1 MTPEAILSTIETL
14 LPQIIAGLANGM
26 VLFIVSSGLTLVFG
40 VLRVINFAHGSLYM
54 IGAFI
59 AVTIAGYFTSEAMG
73 LYMAIFLVP
82 LIVAGLG
89 FVLERFLFR
98 PIYDKEHLLQLL
110 LTYGL
115 TLILGDLARLIWGGD
130 IYRLSRP
137 DFLSGRWTLIDTTF
151 GDVDFRLRLLKV
163 DVALLIIGVLIAIG
177 LWFLLQR
184 TRFGR
189 ITRAAVANPE
199 MLSALGI
206 NVDRVFTL
214 SFMLGAW
221 LAGLGG
227 ALVATKQSVSLGMD
241 AEIIV
246 QAFAIVVIGGLGS
259 FVGALIGSLLV
270 GITLSL
276 GIILPS
282 IAPAPF
288 DAIFAAIPAQAL
300 PFLAMA
306 IILIARPWGLLGKPE

>member
-1 MTPEAILSTIETL
+1 MNWEAIVGQVISGIS
-14 LPQIIAGLANGM
+14 NGM
-26 VLFIVSSGLTLVFG
+26 VLFIIASGLTLVFG

-54 IGAFI
+54 LGAFL
-59 AVTIAGYFTSEAMG
+59 AVTISSILASEVFGFWIALLTVPVLVALVGY
-73 LYMAIFLVP
+73 
-82 LIVAGLG
+82 
-89 FVLERFLFR
+89 VLERFLFR
-98 PIYDKEHLLQLL
+98 RIYGKEHLLQLL

-115 TLILGDLARLIWGGD
+115 TLLLGDVARLLWGGE
-130 IYRLSRP
+130 IYRMDRP
-137 DFLSGRWTLIDTTF
+137 DFLRGRIEVAGLRILNY
-151 GDVDFRLRLLKV
+151 DVFLV
-163 DVALLIIGVLIAIG
+163 VVGLLIGAG

-199 MLSALGI
+199 ILSTLGT
-206 NVDRVFTL
+206 NVDRIFTL
-214 SFMLGAW
+214 AFMLGTA

-227 ALVATKQSVSLGMD
+227 VLVAARSSVSLGMD
-241 AEIIV
+241 SEIIV

-259 FVGALIGSLLV
+259 FAGALIGSLLV

-282 IAPAPF
+282 IVPEPF
-288 DAIFAAIPAQAL
+288 DAIFRSIPAQAL

-306 IILIARPWGLLGKPE
+306 LILVLRPWGLLGKPER

>member
-1 MTPEAILSTIETL
+1 MRPEVLLS
-14 LPQIIAGLANGM
+14 QIIAGISNGM
-26 VLFIVSSGLTLVFG
+26 LLFIITSGLTLVFG

-54 IGAFI
+54 LGAYLAVAVAGFI
-59 AVTIAGYFTSEAMG
+59 ATEIWGFLAALLIVP
-73 LYMAIFLVP
+73 FLV
-82 LIVAGLG
+82 AGIG
-89 FVLERFLFR
+89 YVIERFLFKR
-98 PIYDKEHLLQLL
+98 IYRQEHLLQLL

-115 TLILGDLARLIWGGD
+115 TLILADVVRIIWGGS
-130 IYRLSRP
+130 IYRVDRP
-137 DFLSGRWTLIDTTF
+137 DFLRGRLEIL
-151 GDVDFRLRLLKV
+151 GLRIPTYDLFLLV
-163 DVALLIIGVLIAIG
+163 IGLLIGVG
-177 LWFLLQR
+177 LWYLLQR

-189 ITRAAVANPE
+189 ITRAAVTHPE

-214 SFMLGAW
+214 AFMLGSW

-227 ALVATKQSVSLGMD
+227 ALVAARASVSLDMD

-259 FVGALIGSLLV
+259 FAGALIGSLLV

-276 GIILPS
+276 GIVLPDLMPEPLDAVFRS
-282 IAPAPF
+282 IPP
-288 DAIFAAIPAQAL
+288 QAL

-306 IILIARPWGLLGKPE
+306 IILIIRPWGLLGKPER